1 MDQRRL
7 QKAAPNDPTQV
18 KPADQNKAPE
28 RSGVRRQ
35 GRLGL
40 AVLTIMGHGG
50 CHGQTVVAATA
61 MVAIPPPATLIPSPL
76 FDFPRDFSSV
86 FAIVL
91 P

>member
-61 MVAIPPPATLIPSPL
+61 MVAIPPPGYFDSFAAFRFPS
-76 FDFPRDFSSV
+76 
-86 FAIVL
+86 
-91 P
+91 